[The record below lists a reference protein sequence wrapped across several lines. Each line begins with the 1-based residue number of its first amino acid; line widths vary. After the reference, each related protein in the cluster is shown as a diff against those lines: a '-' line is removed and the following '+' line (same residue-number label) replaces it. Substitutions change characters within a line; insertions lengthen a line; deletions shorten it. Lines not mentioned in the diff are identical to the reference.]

1 MIVRGIERRDIFITV
16 ADRQDFVRRLSD
28 LLRETKTICYAWA
41 LLGNHAH
48 LLLRPT
54 QDPLAA
60 MMRRLLT
67 GYAVSFNRR
76 HKRSGHLFQNRY
88 KSIVCD
94 EDVYLLELVRYIH
107 LNPVRAAKVAELEA
121 LANYPWSGNPQ
132 LLGQSQ
138 YDLVAEKEVLSLF
151 GRTKKAAR
159 KTYMQF
165 LYDGLHQD
173 MPSLSTGGRQ
183 ASQTLDASLNK
194 QDVYDERIL
203 GGGVF
208 VERILNR
215 VTPLETRHMSLEEI
229 IKSVAD
235 YYEVA
240 IAQLCWPSKVRTIAN
255 ARAVVCFLATRRYH
269 LSGREVGG
277 RLGYTPS
284 AVSRAAQRGLKIYE
298 NDELL
303 QDIMD

>member
-1 MIVRGIERRDIFITV
+1 VIVRGIERRDIFITDV
-16 ADRQDFVRRLSD
+16 DRQDFVRRLSA
-28 LLRETKTICYAWA
+28 LLQETKTICYAWV
-41 LLGNHAH
+41 LLDNHVH
-48 LLLRPT
+48 LLLMPT
-54 QDPLAA
+54 ETSLAS

-107 LNPVRAAKVAELEA
+107 LNPVRAGKIAELDA
-121 LANYPWSGNPQ
+121 LANYPWSGHQQ
-132 LLGQSQ
+132 LLGKRQ
-138 YDLVAEKEVLSLF
+138 YDLVTEKEVLSLF
-151 GRTKKAAR
+151 GRTKNAAR
-159 KTYMQF
+159 KAYMQF

-173 MPSLSTGGRQ
+173 MPCLSTGGRQ
-183 ASQTLDASLNK
+183 ASQTLDASLTE
-194 QDVYDERIL
+194 QGIYDERIL

-215 VTPLETRHMSLEEI
+215 GTSLETRDMSLEEI

-235 YYEVA
+235 YHEVA
-240 IAQLCWPSKVRTIAN
+240 TEQLCWPSKVRTIAN
-255 ARAVVCFLATRRYH
+255 ARALICFLATRRYQ

-277 RLGYTPS
+277 RLDYTPS
-284 AVSRAAQRGLKIYE
+284 AVSRAAQRGWKIYE
-298 NDELL
+298 NNMHLRET
-303 QDIMD
+303 MG